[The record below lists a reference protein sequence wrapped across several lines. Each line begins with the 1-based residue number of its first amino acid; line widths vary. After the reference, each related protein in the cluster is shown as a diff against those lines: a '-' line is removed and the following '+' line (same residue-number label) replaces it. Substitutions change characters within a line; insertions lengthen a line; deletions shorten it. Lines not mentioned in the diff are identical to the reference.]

1 MQGHAKSGHG
11 RFMINIQQST
21 RLFVFRFLIEKDRME
36 IFRRNH
42 LYRNS
47 PGGNRALLQQ
57 QCLVQIMRSD
67 EDIVRNH
74 DDALSL
80 ARKAVEKTVEC
91 MLKPDVVRTGW
102 FIQKAG
108 SAYPVQRRRRAA
120 SEVRIP
126 TGISC
131 GAATVRADRRGA
143 GAIRQQE
150 CFPAEVCGTCRRR
163 ASGPYAE
170 PPVPQIR
177 SHPLQLTTLALSA
190 VTASISSGLS
200 RFIRIPAS
208 SAERSPRSSM
218 SSSGE
223 R

>member
-1 MQGHAKSGHG
+1 MKILKYCFCPAAMQSHAKSGHG

-80 ARKAVEKTVEC
+80 ARKAVEKTVEF
-91 MLKPDVVRTGW
+91 MLKPDVERTGW

-131 GAATVRADRRGA
+131 GAATVRAARSARSRSNPPARMLPGRSLRNVPPQS
-143 GAIRQQE
+143 IRTI
-150 CFPAEVCGTCRRR
+150 CGT
-163 ASGPYAE
+163 ASPTN
-170 PPVPQIR
+170 PI
-177 SHPLQLTTLALSA
+177 TSA
-190 VTASISSGLS
+190 TADHTCAQRGH
-200 RFIRIPAS
+200 
-208 SAERSPRSSM
+208 
-218 SSSGE
+218 GQH
-223 R
+223 